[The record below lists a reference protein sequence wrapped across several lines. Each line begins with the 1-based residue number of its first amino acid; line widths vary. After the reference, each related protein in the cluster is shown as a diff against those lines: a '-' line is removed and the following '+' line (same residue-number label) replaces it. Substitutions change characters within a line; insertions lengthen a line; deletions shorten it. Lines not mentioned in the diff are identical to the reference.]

1 MHLAISS
8 YCGNSVTDSRC
19 SRCRLLEV
27 FDTKTL
33 TAMTLD
39 FILLYQVC
47 LQSWSFLAL
56 QYRWVSVS
64 LRPVRKLTIRIHLL
78 KTKVGREW
86 ERETARLTEREGGK
100 EGRERDRHRE
110 SEGEAER
117 VRERED
123 RSSPALQKCTELLK
137 SLTRSLRI
145 VVCDWSMWCEVW
157 GVRNWGVSCQVQN
170 WGNEE
175 GLSYCHLEWSMEN
188 WTESLPLTEALKIGL
203 KHWNMDWGS
212 DQWTVCLT
220 VLPSSTWKI
229 G

>member
-1 MHLAISS
+1 MHVAISS
-8 YCGNSVTDSRC
+8 YCANSVTDSRC

-39 FILLYQVC
+39 FILLYQAC

-78 KTKVGREW
+78 KTKAGREW

-117 VRERED
+117 VR
-123 RSSPALQKCTELLK
+123 
-137 SLTRSLRI
+137 
-145 VVCDWSMWCEVW
+145 
-157 GVRNWGVSCQVQN
+157 
-170 WGNEE
+170 
-175 GLSYCHLEWSMEN
+175 
-188 WTESLPLTEALKIGL
+188 
-203 KHWNMDWGS
+203 
-212 DQWTVCLT
+212 
-220 VLPSSTWKI
+220 
-229 G
+229 